1 MFKMKHKWKG
11 PITMDHLQHFQSTT
25 SFEYNNPNQYMSYID
40 ILIHVNATNTCAT
53 IHILQHQQVQV
64 GA

>member
-1 MFKMKHKWKG
+1 MKHKWKG

-40 ILIHVNATNTCAT
+40 ICEPNFWYFGSFT
-53 IHILQHQQVQV
+53 IGL
-64 GA
+64 